1 MEKLVAGAERLGIA
15 LSARQIE
22 QFQAFYKE
30 LAAWNERVNLTSVI
44 DYQDVQLK
52 HFLDSL
58 TAAAALDGSVF
69 VGGARILDLGTGAG
83 LPGIPLKIAFP
94 HIGLVLLESTR
105 KKTVFLEH
113 LLPALQLEARVV
125 TGRAEEVA
133 HLEEFRES
141 FDVVLSRAVG
151 KLPEMVEL
159 ALPFCRVG
167 GIFIAYKKGD
177 IEDEIARG
185 KAAMAELGGRL
196 EAIRPVDVP
205 GLDEEGGRFL
215 VIVAKDKAT
224 PERYP
229 RRSGVPGH
237 RPLG

>member
-1 MEKLVAGAERLGIA
+1 MEKLVEGAARLGIA
-15 LSARQIE
+15 LSTRQIE
-22 QFQAFYKE
+22 QFQVFYRE

-44 DYQDVQLK
+44 GYQEVQLK

-58 TAAAALDGSVF
+58 TAAAALDGCVF
-69 VGGARILDLGTGAG
+69 VPGARILDLGTGAG
-83 LPGIPLKIAFP
+83 LPGIPLKIVFP
-94 HIGLVLLESTR
+94 HIELVLLESTR

-113 LLPALQLEARVV
+113 LLPALQLEARVI

-133 HLEEFRES
+133 RLEEFRES

-151 KLPEMVEL
+151 KLPEIVEL
-159 ALPFCRVG
+159 ALPFCRLG

-185 KAAMAELGGRL
+185 KAAMARLGGRL
-196 EAIRPVDVP
+196 EAIRPVEVP
-205 GLDEEGGRFL
+205 GLEEEGERFL
-215 VIVAKDKAT
+215 LIVAKEAAT

-229 RRSGVPGH
+229 RRSGVPGL